1 MKAAL
6 VYTSTT
12 PELIE
17 LVEREVRKNIGEE
30 AELISLQDPG
40 ILAAVRE
47 AGYVTASA
55 AARLIR
61 MYMEG
66 VERGADAILN
76 ICSSVGEV
84 ADCMQNAAAYIGVP
98 IVRIDEE
105 MCAEAVRLGKRIA
118 VLATLPTTL
127 APTKNTVLR
136 VARRMNRSVELVD
149 GLADGAFGLDQEQF
163 RRLLLAKA
171 AQVRDQAD
179 VILLAQGSM
188 AYVEE
193 DITREIGIPTLSS
206 PRFGAIEL
214 RKALEQKGLMGGK
227 EC

>member
-17 LVEREVRKNIGEE
+17 LVNREVRKNIGEE
-30 AELISLQDPG
+30 AELLSLQDPG

-47 AGYVTASA
+47 AGYVTPKA
-55 AARLIR
+55 AADLIT
-61 MYMEG
+61 MYMEA
-66 VERGADAILN
+66 VQQGADAILN

-84 ADCMQNAAAYIGVP
+84 ADCMQEAAAYIGVP

-105 MCAEAVRLGKRIA
+105 MCREAVRLGSRIA
-118 VLATLPTTL
+118 VLATLSTTL
-127 APTKNTVLR
+127 EPTKNTVLR
-136 VARRMNRSVELVD
+136 VAREMGRHVELVD
-149 GLADGAFGLDQEQF
+149 GLIDGAFGLDQDQF
-163 RRLLLAKA
+163 RKLLLDKA
-171 AQVRDQAD
+171 AQVKDAAD

-193 DITREIGIPTLSS
+193 DISRELGIPTLSS
-206 PRFGAIEL
+206 PRFGAVEL
-214 RKALEQKGLMGGK
+214 KKALERKGLLM
-227 EC
+227 

>member
-17 LVEREVRKNIGEE
+17 LVEREVKKNIGQE
-30 AELISLQDPG
+30 AELLSLQNPD
-40 ILAAVRE
+40 ILARVRE
-47 AGYVTASA
+47 AGYVTPKA
-55 AARLIR
+55 AADLIA
-61 MYMEG
+61 MYMEA
-66 VERGADAILN
+66 VRQGADAILN

-84 ADCMQNAAAYIGVP
+84 ADCMQEAADYIGVP
-98 IVRIDEE
+98 VVRIDEE
-105 MCAEAVRLGKRIA
+105 MCREAVRQGSRIA

-127 APTKNTVLR
+127 EPTRNTVLR
-136 VARRMNRSVELVD
+136 VARQMGRRVEMVD
-149 GLADGAFGLDQEQF
+149 GLIDGAFGLDQDQF

-171 AQVRDQAD
+171 AEVKEQAD

-193 DITREIGIPTLSS
+193 DITREIGVPTLSS
-206 PRFGAIEL
+206 PRFGAAEL
-214 RKALEQKGLMGGK
+214 KKALAKKGL
-227 EC
+227 C